1 MKLRYKILLGFFGVV
16 AVGVLALG
24 VAISYTA
31 DCPPAPAVEPGT
43 ETMQAV
49 RARCYGPPEV
59 LTLEAVPRPV
69 PGPDQVLVRVR
80 AAGVNPLD
88 YHFMRGSPYLMRLMA
103 GIGRPDDVR
112 VGVDFSGV
120 VEAVGDDVTRFGVGD
135 AVFGGANGAFAE
147 YLVVGADAAIAHK
160 PETVSFEEAASIGV
174 AATTA
179 LQALRDDGELASGD
193 TVLVNGAS
201 GGVGS
206 FAVQIAKSMG
216 ATVTGVCSTP
226 NVPLVSALGADAV
239 IDYRQEDY
247 SALPARYDVIVDMVG
262 NHSPAKNHEVLE
274 EGGRYVLVGGPK
286 GDWFAP
292 LKRPLQAAWTSLF
305 VDETLVTMLAILKRE
320 DMETLAGMLADQ
332 RIVPAIDR
340 RYSLAD
346 APEAIRYSESGRAR
360 GKIILLI
367 E

>member
-16 AVGVLALG
+16 AAGVLALA

-43 ETMQAV
+43 ETMQAL
-49 RARCYGPPEV
+49 RARCYGSPDV
-59 LTLEAVPRPV
+59 LTIEDVPRPV
-69 PGPDQVLVRVR
+69 PAADQMLVRVR

-88 YHFMRGSPYLMRLMA
+88 YHYMRGSPYLMRLMA
-103 GIGRPDDVR
+103 GIGRPDSVA
-112 VGVDFSGV
+112 VGVDFAGI
-120 VEAVGDDVTRFGVGD
+120 VEAVGDDVDAFAVGD
-135 AVFGGANGAFAE
+135 AVFGWATGAFAE
-147 YLVVGADAAIAHK
+147 YLVVSEAGPVAKK
-160 PETVSFEEAASIGV
+160 PDTASFEEAASIGV

-179 LQALRDDGELASGD
+179 LQALRDHGKTSPGD
-193 TVLVNGAS
+193 KVLINGAS

-239 IDYRQEDY
+239 IDYRREDY
-247 SALPARYDVIVDMVG
+247 TEQSERYDVVIDMVG
-262 NHSPAKNHEVLE
+262 NHSPAKNHTVLE
-274 EGGRYVLVGGPK
+274 DGGRYVLVGGPK

-305 VDETLVTMLAILKRE
+305 VDETLVTMLARMKA
-320 DMETLAGMLADQ
+320 DDVATLAAMLADQ

-346 APEAIRYSESGRAR
+346 APEAIRYSETGRAR